1 VDNFI
6 VDLLLTLDYY
16 KAIMNI
22 NAQSTCIQTV
32 STTDCTYSGSIDSLQ
47 VSIPMLEAMGL
58 IFLWI
63 VVAICVAT
71 LIKKF
76 S

>member
-1 VDNFI
+1 MDV
-6 VDLLLTLDYY
+6 
-16 KAIMNI
+16 NI
-22 NAQSTCIQTV
+22 TQTC
-32 STTDCTYSGSIDSLQ
+32 TTYRTDSLGSDICEIAVYSGRLDNLQ

-63 VVAICVAT
+63 VVAISVAT

-76 S
+76 T

>member
-1 VDNFI
+1 MDV
-6 VDLLLTLDYY
+6 
-16 KAIMNI
+16 NI
-22 NAQSTCIQTV
+22 TQTCN
-32 STTDCTYSGSIDSLQ
+32 SYHTDGLGNDICEIAVYSGRLDNLQ

-63 VVAICVAT
+63 VVAISVAT

-76 S
+76 T